1 MVSNGKL
8 ESVQIL
14 DLDEAGNR
22 KSRIPCTD
30 SFQFSNDVML
40 YDLFRIINC
49 WG

>member
-14 DLDEAGNR
+14 ELDGARNR
-22 KSRIPCTD
+22 KSMIPSSN
-30 SFQFSNDVML
+30 SFQFSNDLVL

-49 WG
+49 WV